1 MADEDDEGVVI
12 SGFATLTIRVSL
24 ESVTDDD
31 PYGVPDLC
39 QHKHRIVIPDPAVG
53 KGMNPDRLWSAG
65 HIFGMELARV
75 ANKFRDFIADH
86 GDIAAGFAREMQ
98 DWDKD
103 YGVTPKKGG
112 E

>member
-39 QHKHRIVIPDPAVG
+39 QHKHRVVIPDPHVG
-53 KGMNPDRLWSAG
+53 KGMNPDRALSAG
-65 HIFGMELARV
+65 YIFGMELARV
-75 ANKFRDFIADH
+75 ANKFRDAVADDC
-86 GDIAAGFAREMQ
+86 DIAAGFAREMQ

-103 YGVTPKKGG
+103 HGVTPKKGG